1 MLISITHRFLLW
13 LNRYR
18 LKVILS
24 RFEFSQL
31 LVSNRKHFHLPSRN
45 GLKFLKNSHLRHL
58 THHHHNFIFP
68 WKTNIHWEVL
78 YFAGR
83 LYSMQD
89 SHLHNLIVDFDEQD
103 ICVCVEDKFREI
115 FGPMNRN
122 NLIFK
127 QVDDAGCLVL
137 LSDRWVSICS
147 VSNWVY
153 GAVEVITPQ
162 YIWFIEIR

>member
-1 MLISITHRFLLW
+1 
-13 LNRYR
+13 
-18 LKVILS
+18 
-24 RFEFSQL
+24 
-31 LVSNRKHFHLPSRN
+31 
-45 GLKFLKNSHLRHL
+45 
-58 THHHHNFIFP
+58 
-68 WKTNIHWEVL
+68 
-78 YFAGR
+78 
-83 LYSMQD
+83 MQD
-89 SHLHNLIVDFDEQD
+89 SHLHSLIVDFDEQD

-162 YIWFIEIR
+162 YIWFIEIQ